1 MRAALLSAAAESGEE
16 PVDQR
21 AYRRAVSRFG
31 TGVAIITARAGDD
44 VGAMTANSFSVVSF
58 EPAIIMV
65 CVATDGRFHSIIRR
79 ADLWAVS
86 ILAEDQETVA
96 RAFARRGRSKEGV
109 LTSADVYQGRA
120 TSVSLFSGAAAT
132 IECRTICTEEWGDHR
147 LVLGSVLAVGDR
159 GLHTR
164 PLLYHSGQYARMALE
179 PNAAVMPDH
188 SRRPTS

>member
-65 CVATDGRFHSIIRR
+65 CVAPAAGPRKAFLRQRTFTR
-79 ADLWAVS
+79 AEPQACLCSA
-86 ILAEDQETVA
+86 
-96 RAFARRGRSKEGV
+96 ARRRRSSAGRS
-109 LTSADVYQGRA
+109 
-120 TSVSLFSGAAAT
+120 
-132 IECRTICTEEWGDHR
+132 
-147 LVLGSVLAVGDR
+147 
-159 GLHTR
+159 
-164 PLLYHSGQYARMALE
+164 ALK
-179 PNAAVMPDH
+179 NGG
-188 SRRPTS
+188 TTG